1 MEYHVCGDDW
11 NSNIRSKKPSV
22 FPAVFLLKLLKW
34 IIIINKKNGKSFYG
48 NRKILS
54 QKLCN
59 GDGEHGDFKGSNCR

>member
-48 NRKILS
+48 NRKIFS
-54 QKLCN
+54 Q
-59 GDGEHGDFKGSNCR
+59 

>member
-1 MEYHVCGDDW
+1 MERHEYDDGW
-11 NSNIRSKKPSV
+11 GSNIRSKKPSV

-54 QKLCN
+54 Q
-59 GDGEHGDFKGSNCR
+59 